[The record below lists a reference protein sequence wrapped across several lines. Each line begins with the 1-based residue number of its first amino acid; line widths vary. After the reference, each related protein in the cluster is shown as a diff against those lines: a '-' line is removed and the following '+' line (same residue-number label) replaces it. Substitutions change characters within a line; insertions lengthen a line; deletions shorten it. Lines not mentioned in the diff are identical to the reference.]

1 MINTGS
7 LYFLFLFLAFFS
19 INDLVINP
27 VYVLGVFCI
36 FLTIPLIRFN
46 ALNKLTVFSFL
57 FFILTSFNFILGFY
71 FQDFYYKEISP
82 LYVSS
87 ILFGYSILL
96 GTLFYEVGLRTN
108 LEQRKRVYFLLNRSL
123 IFFMIL
129 ELITRLMNP
138 DYSEIS
144 FYKYKDSVLYYDS
157 NFTGIV
163 LCVFLMF
170 FVFLKKHKIYD
181 IGSFSFFAYILFL
194 LLTISRASIVAFF
207 VSYICV
213 VLFGRYFKYFAVLIM
228 VALSYFS
235 FKMINIYLS
244 GDSFVDIDGS
254 FNSKFYIISQAIDL
268 YGDLPFLLK
277 FFGIG
282 LANFSKYAGI
292 FAHNIVVT
300 FIFELGIFGSLLFL
314 GFFIYL
320 YFKTKG
326 AVLYILMPILVGGF
340 SLFSAYSA
348 FLFVLSAA
356 VWVEVNSFKQRGQ
369 K

>member
-19 INDLVINP
+19 VNDLVINP
-27 VYVLGVFCI
+27 VYILGVLCV
-36 FLTIPLIRFN
+36 FLTIPFIKFS
-46 ALNKLTVFSFL
+46 AVNKLTLYSFL
-57 FFILTSFNFILGFY
+57 FFTLISFNFILGFY

-87 ILFGYSILL
+87 ILFAYSILL
-96 GTLFYEVGLRTN
+96 GTLFYEIGLRTN
-108 LEQRKRVYFLLNRSL
+108 IEQRKRVYFLINRSL
-123 IFFMIL
+123 IIFMLL

-170 FVFLKKHKIYD
+170 FVFLKKYKIYN
-181 IGSFSFFAYILFL
+181 IGNFSFFAYILFL
-194 LLTISRASIVAFF
+194 FLTISRASIVAFF

-228 VALSYFS
+228 VVLSYFS
-235 FKMINIYLS
+235 FKMVNIYLS

-268 YGDLPFLLK
+268 YGNLPFLLK

-300 FIFELGIFGSLLFL
+300 FIFELGVFGSLLFL
-314 GFFIYL
+314 SFFIYL

-326 AVLYILMPILVGGF
+326 AVLYILMPVLVGGF

-356 VWVEVNSFKQRGQ
+356 VWVEINSLKQRGR
-369 K
+369 